1 MKQGG
6 KTLQKSQYE
15 SPSQAKGIGRDAG
28 HHQPAPAPTDT
39 PQPNLSGTRQDD
51 VALAELRFF
60 TVPEIADLL
69 QMKRERVYEA
79 VRLGLVPA
87 VHIGRQIRIEQKAFV
102 DWVRGGGQTCAAGW
116 RHQAS

>member
-1 MKQGG
+1 MHQN
-6 KTLQKSQYE
+6 QYE
-15 SPSQAKGIGRDAG
+15 SISQAKGNAPEAG
-28 HHQPAPAPTDT
+28 HHQPTPTPIDLSR
-39 PQPNLSGTRQDD
+39 PDFSGTKQEGV
-51 VALAELRFF
+51 VATELRFF

-87 VHIGRQIRIEQKAFV
+87 VHIGRQIRIEERAFV
-102 DWVRGGGQTCAAGW
+102 EWVRDGGQTHAAGW

>member
-1 MKQGG
+1 MNAFPQLHPR
-6 KTLQKSQYE
+6 TTE
-15 SPSQAKGIGRDAG
+15 R
-28 HHQPAPAPTDT
+28 
-39 PQPNLSGTRQDD
+39 PQPEIASNHQDEP
-51 VALAELRFF
+51 VTTGLRFF

-87 VHIGRQIRIEQKAFV
+87 VHIGRQIRIEERAFAE
-102 DWVRGGGQTCAAGW
+102 WVRDGGQTHAGGW

>member
-1 MKQGG
+1 LHQN
-6 KTLQKSQYE
+6 QYE
-15 SPSQAKGIGRDAG
+15 SISQAKGTALDAG
-28 HHQPAPAPTDT
+28 HHQPKPTPIDLSR
-39 PQPNLSGTRQDD
+39 PDLSGIKRED
-51 VALAELRFF
+51 VVVTELRFF

-102 DWVRGGGQTCAAGW
+102 EWVRDGGQTCAAGW

>member
-1 MKQGG
+1 MNNNYQEQEAGG
-6 KTLQKSQYE
+6 S
-15 SPSQAKGIGRDAG
+15 SPLPGAF
-28 HHQPAPAPTDT
+28 PAVPTQMT
-39 PQPNLSGTRQDD
+39 PIAMN
-51 VALAELRFF
+51 LRFF

-87 VHIGRQIRIEQKAFV
+87 VHIGRQIRIEEKAFV
-102 DWVRGGGQTCAAGW
+102 EWVRDGGQTCAAGW

>member
-1 MKQGG
+1 MK
-6 KTLQKSQYE
+6 TT
-15 SPSQAKGIGRDAG
+15 
-28 HHQPAPAPTDT
+28 HQQHTPTTTD
-39 PQPNLSGTRQDD
+39 PLRPNFSSTKQDGP
-51 VALAELRFF
+51 VLTGLRFF

-87 VHIGRQIRIEQKAFV
+87 VHIGRQIRIEERAFV
-102 DWVRGGGQTCAAGW
+102 EWVRDGGQTHAAGW

>member
-1 MKQGG
+1 MHQ
-6 KTLQKSQYE
+6 TQYE

-28 HHQPAPAPTDT
+28 HHQPTPAQIDT
-39 PQPNLSGTRQDD
+39 PQPEFSGTKRED
-51 VALAELRFF
+51 VDMTKLRFF

-87 VHIGRQIRIEQKAFV
+87 VHIGRQIRIEQKAFI

>member
-1 MKQGG
+1 MNA
-6 KTLQKSQYE
+6 SQQQHNLTAE
-15 SPSQAKGIGRDAG
+15 
-28 HHQPAPAPTDT
+28 QPRPDLPALKPEG
-39 PQPNLSGTRQDD
+39 PVFVG
-51 VALAELRFF
+51 LRFF

-87 VHIGRQIRIEQKAFV
+87 VHIGRQIRIEERAFV
-102 DWVRGGGQTCAAGW
+102 EWVRDGGQTYAGGW

>member
-1 MKQGG
+1 MHVTPYQTISEKAGRQVQAVTAGLQQFTPTTPETLDHTSLSSEG
-6 KTLQKSQYE
+6 KGQVVM
-15 SPSQAKGIGRDAG
+15 G
-28 HHQPAPAPTDT
+28 
-39 PQPNLSGTRQDD
+39 
-51 VALAELRFF
+51 LRFF

-87 VHIGRQIRIEQKAFV
+87 VHIGRQIRIEERAFV
-102 DWVRGGGQTCAAGW
+102 EWVRDGGQTYAGGW

>member
-1 MKQGG
+1 MDDNYQEQEAGEISPAFPAASN
-6 KTLQKSQYE
+6 QE
-15 SPSQAKGIGRDAG
+15 SPISMG
-28 HHQPAPAPTDT
+28 
-39 PQPNLSGTRQDD
+39 
-51 VALAELRFF
+51 LRFF

-102 DWVRGGGQTCAAGW
+102 DWVRDGGQTCAAGW

>member
-1 MKQGG
+1 MNDNYQELEAGG
-6 KTLQKSQYE
+6 DLPLRPAFSAT
-15 SPSQAKGIGRDAG
+15 PIQAGPLAIG
-28 HHQPAPAPTDT
+28 
-39 PQPNLSGTRQDD
+39 
-51 VALAELRFF
+51 LRFF

-102 DWVRGGGQTCAAGW
+102 EWVRDGGQTCAAGW

>member
-1 MKQGG
+1 QEG
-6 KTLQKSQYE
+6 
-15 SPSQAKGIGRDAG
+15 
-28 HHQPAPAPTDT
+28 PAAT
-39 PQPNLSGTRQDD
+39 
-51 VALAELRFF
+51 ALRFF

-87 VHIGRQIRIEQKAFV
+87 VHIGRQIRIEEKAFV
-102 DWVRGGGQTCAAGW
+102 EWVRDGGQTHAAGW

>member
-1 MKQGG
+1 MNTHYQEN
-6 KTLQKSQYE
+6 TASQSKPLHVV
-15 SPSQAKGIGRDAG
+15 SPPG
-28 HHQPAPAPTDT
+28 PT
-39 PQPNLSGTRQDD
+39 QENLPSPG
-51 VALAELRFF
+51 LRFF

-87 VHIGRQIRIEQKAFV
+87 VHIGRQIRIEERAFV
-102 DWVRGGGQTCAAGW
+102 EWVRDGGQTYAGGW

>member
-1 MKQGG
+1 MHQTPYQTTSDKAERQGHAMDAS
-6 KTLQKSQYE
+6 LQQF
-15 SPSQAKGIGRDAG
+15 SPTRTEPLDLTSPTPSVKGQVLTG
-28 HHQPAPAPTDT
+28 
-39 PQPNLSGTRQDD
+39 
-51 VALAELRFF
+51 LRFF

-102 DWVRGGGQTCAAGW
+102 EWVRDGGQTCAAGW

>member
-1 MKQGG
+1 MDDKHQV
-6 KTLQKSQYE
+6 QKAGENSLLRVAPPAASIQE
-15 SPSQAKGIGRDAG
+15 SPIAMG
-28 HHQPAPAPTDT
+28 
-39 PQPNLSGTRQDD
+39 
-51 VALAELRFF
+51 LRFF

-102 DWVRGGGQTCAAGW
+102 EWVRDGGQTCAAGW

>member
-1 MKQGG
+1 MHVTPYQTMSDKAGRQVHAVTASLQQFTPT
-6 KTLQKSQYE
+6 TLESYDQTSPTPDGKSQVV
-15 SPSQAKGIGRDAG
+15 IG
-28 HHQPAPAPTDT
+28 
-39 PQPNLSGTRQDD
+39 
-51 VALAELRFF
+51 LRFF

-87 VHIGRQIRIEQKAFV
+87 VHIGRQIRIEERAFV
-102 DWVRGGGQTCAAGW
+102 EWVRNGGQTHAGGW

>member
-1 MKQGG
+1 MHLTPYQTISDKAGRQVHAVTASLQRSTPTTPEALDQTPPTPEG
-6 KTLQKSQYE
+6 KGQFVT
-15 SPSQAKGIGRDAG
+15 G
-28 HHQPAPAPTDT
+28 
-39 PQPNLSGTRQDD
+39 
-51 VALAELRFF
+51 LRFF

-87 VHIGRQIRIEQKAFV
+87 VHIGRQIRIEERAFIE
-102 DWVRGGGQTCAAGW
+102 WVRDGGQTHAGGW

>member
-1 MKQGG
+1 MNAFQQQQ
-6 KTLQKSQYE
+6 T
-15 SPSQAKGIGRDAG
+15 
-28 HHQPAPAPTDT
+28 PTTELLRPDFPGNRPEGPVVT
-39 PQPNLSGTRQDD
+39 G
-51 VALAELRFF
+51 LRFF

-87 VHIGRQIRIEQKAFV
+87 VHIGRQIRIEERAFV
-102 DWVRGGGQTCAAGW
+102 EWVRDGGQTYAGGW